1 MAEQRP
7 FLTEASPHGER
18 TAAAAPD
25 ALFDLAVNRA
35 WAALRGL
42 RPADPAAAL
51 ASGFL
56 PGWHARTRFARRV
69 PLDAVRGALACRPAS
84 GEWHWAGG
92 PDGGWTEGKAPF
104 P

>member
-1 MAEQRP
+1 MAEERP
-7 FLTEASPHGER
+7 FLTEANPKGEQ

-42 RPADPAAAL
+42 RPADPGAGL
-51 ASGFL
+51 TTGFL
-56 PGWHARTRFARRV
+56 AGWHARTRFARRV
-69 PLDAVRGALACRPAS
+69 PLDTVRAALQQRPGG